1 MSSPESL
8 NSRLAFM
15 SLDEGVQDSLR
26 AVKQVVMSALP
37 AALDQFYALVASVP
51 ETGRFFSSQG
61 QMEGAKARQVSHWE
75 RISSGRFDATYVE
88 AVTRVGEVHA
98 RIGLEPRWY
107 IGGYAVLL
115 DAPLG
120 AVVEARWPSGGLFS
134 KKGPAAG
141 QVAAE
146 LGGLAKATLLD
157 MDYAISV
164 YLEAA
169 EAARVRA
176 EAEVLAREREQ
187 VVATVGR
194 AMAELARGNFTF
206 RMPDDLPGEYAALR
220 DDFNAALA
228 TLHDTMVAIAG
239 ATGAVSG
246 GADEISGAADDLS
259 RRTEQQAASLE
270 QTAAALDQITATVR
284 RSADGARKVN
294 DVAVAARTDA
304 ARSGEVMTDAVA
316 AMGEIEQSSRQIAQ
330 IIGVIDEIAFQ
341 TNLLALNAGVEAA
354 RAGDAGR
361 GFAVVAQEVR
371 ALAQRSAEAA
381 REIKTLIASSTGQV
395 ERGVK
400 LVGDTG
406 HALTGIVARVTEI
419 GGLIA
424 EIALSSQEQATALAQ
439 VNTAVNQMDQVT
451 QQNAAMVEQ
460 ATAAAASLKSEA
472 HELTRRIGRFQ
483 LGSAGNVGTSRVRT
497 SRPADR
503 AVEPN
508 TVHSARARIAASV
521 GGQRAAPSVDDGWEE
536 F

>member
-1 MSSPESL
+1 
-8 NSRLAFM
+8 
-15 SLDEGVQDSLR
+15 
-26 AVKQVVMSALP
+26 
-37 AALDQFYALVASVP
+37 
-51 ETGRFFSSQG
+51 
-61 QMEGAKARQVSHWE
+61 
-75 RISSGRFDATYVE
+75 
-88 AVTRVGEVHA
+88 
-98 RIGLEPRWY
+98 
-107 IGGYAVLL
+107 
-115 DAPLG
+115 
-120 AVVEARWPSGGLFS
+120 
-134 KKGPAAG
+134 
-141 QVAAE
+141 
-146 LGGLAKATLLD
+146 
-157 MDYAISV
+157 
-164 YLEAA
+164 
-169 EAARVRA
+169 
-176 EAEVLAREREQ
+176 
-187 VVATVGR
+187 
-194 AMAELARGNFTF
+194 
-206 RMPDDLPGEYAALR
+206 
-220 DDFNAALA
+220 
-228 TLHDTMVAIAG
+228 
-239 ATGAVSG
+239 
-246 GADEISGAADDLS
+246 
-259 RRTEQQAASLE
+259 
-270 QTAAALDQITATVR
+270 
-284 RSADGARKVN
+284 
-294 DVAVAARTDA
+294 
-304 ARSGEVMTDAVA
+304 MTDAVA